1 MKSTSIGKP
10 DSSRSRD
17 EMRSEY
23 DFSGGVRGKYV
34 ERYRKGTNVVLLDPE
49 VAVAFPDSTSVND
62 ALRALTPNTAFD
74 RVEIAE
80 RFFTVIK
87 SLNEFDKAEI
97 RGVIQTLISPTQR
110 EMCFIG
116 NYYRGVGNVE
126 TLLSLKSVRDFQA
139 IAMLAR
145 SLFELAVD
153 IRLINIVPDSVT
165 KMLTFSDVEK
175 LRSARRIA
183 AFKTTHPSAQVEAAI
198 YEEYIAN
205 NGARI
210 DAERAALWPGVKNSD
225 LRHWAGLNLPKRV
238 ELLKAPFNE
247 LHAVN
252 YPQLS
257 LYVHSGMTGIVN
269 LEKESFRALAAVAF
283 SVVLQSYMV
292 LMTAMID
299 EFRISRA
306 NDKVKDKMILANML
320 PFTDG
325 PTERLALARALLG

>member
-1 MKSTSIGKP
+1 
-10 DSSRSRD
+10 
-17 EMRSEY
+17 MRSEY

-49 VAVAFPDSTSVND
+49 VAAAFPNSSSVND
-62 ALRALTPNTAFD
+62 ALRTLTPNTAFD
-74 RVEIAE
+74 PAEIAE
-80 RFFTVIK
+80 RFFTVVK
-87 SLNEFDKAEI
+87 SLNEFDKSEI
-97 RGVIQTLISPTQR
+97 RGVIQTLISPTRR
-110 EMCFIG
+110 ELCFIG

-126 TLLSLKSVRDFQA
+126 TLLSLKSIRDFQA

-145 SLFELAVD
+145 NLFELAVD
-153 IRLINIVPDSVT
+153 VRLINVVPDSV
-165 KMLTFSDVEK
+165 KKIMTFVDVEK

-183 AFKTTHPSAQVEAAI
+183 AFKTTHASAQVDATV
-198 YEEYIAN
+198 YEEYIAT

-210 DAERAALWPGVKNSD
+210 DAERTALWPGVTSSD

-238 ELLKAPFNE
+238 QLLGAPFDE

-283 SVVLQSYMV
+283 TVVLQSYMV

-306 NDKVKDKMILANML
+306 NDKVKDKMMLAKML

-325 PTERLALARALLG
+325 TDERLSLASALLG